1 MSSSTRLLCLM
12 GSGETAPPLAA
23 VHADLMRRVD
33 SPPGLALMLDT
44 PYGFQENADEISAR
58 ARSYFRVSVGHPL
71 EIGSLRDR
79 DTADPVSVERLYNQL
94 RDARYIFV
102 GPGSP
107 SYTLRQWRGLR
118 VPELI
123 AAQLTRGGC
132 STFASAAAI
141 VLGRFA
147 LPVYEIYKVGEPAH
161 WIDGLDLLAPLGL
174 DVVVIPHYDNTEGG
188 THDTRYCYMGER
200 RMRQLEQQLPD
211 GIAILGVAEHTAAI
225 IDLEAQTLEVR
236 GRGFVALRRHGIEHH
251 FEPGPPI
258 HLDQLRRGAGGI
270 EVRPGPGPIQA
281 ADRHRQSSTAITPFE
296 AAEHQRRAFERAL
309 ERSDADAALAALLAL
324 DDQLVSWAADTLSS
338 DAFERARSTYRGM
351 LVRLVESSRRGL
363 ADPNQV
369 VAPFVELALRVR
381 DEARREQRYLDA
393 DLVRAALAELQV
405 EVRDTPSGTE
415 WSLTARPDGFDA

>member
-1 MSSSTRLLCLM
+1 MTSTARLLCLM
-12 GSGETAPPLAA
+12 GSGETAPPMAS
-23 VHADLMRRVD
+23 VHADLMRRVA
-33 SPPGLALMLDT
+33 SPPGRAVMLDT

-58 ARSYFRVSVGHPL
+58 ARAYFRVNVGHPL
-71 EIGSLRDR
+71 EVASLRDQES
-79 DTADPVSVERLYNQL
+79 ADPIALARHHDQL
-94 RDARYIFV
+94 GDARYIFAR
-102 GPGSP
+102 PGSP
-107 SYTLRQWRGLR
+107 SYALRQWRGTQ

-123 AAQLTRGGC
+123 ASHFAGGGC
-132 STFASAAAI
+132 ATFASAAAI

-161 WIDGLDLLAPLGL
+161 WLDGLDLLAPLGL
-174 DVVVIPHYDNTEGG
+174 DVVVIPHYDNAEGG

-200 RMRQLEQQLPD
+200 RLHQLEQQLPG

-225 IDLEAQTLEVR
+225 IDLDAQTLEVR

-258 HLDQLRRGAGGI
+258 HLDQLHRGAGGI

-324 DDQLVSWAADTLSS
+324 DDQLMSWTADTLSS
-338 DAFERARSTYRGM
+338 DAFERARSIY
-351 LVRLVESSRRGL
+351 
-363 ADPNQV
+363 
-369 VAPFVELALRVR
+369 
-381 DEARREQRYLDA
+381 
-393 DLVRAALAELQV
+393 
-405 EVRDTPSGTE
+405 
-415 WSLTARPDGFDA
+415 